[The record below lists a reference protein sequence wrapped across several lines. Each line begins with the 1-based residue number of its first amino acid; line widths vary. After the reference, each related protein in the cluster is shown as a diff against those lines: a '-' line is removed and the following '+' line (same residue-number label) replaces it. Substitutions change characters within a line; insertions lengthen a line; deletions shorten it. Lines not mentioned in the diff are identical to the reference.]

1 MSDDLKRMEEGL
13 ERHLNEARS
22 GLADT
27 STLPELRTTRRRTE
41 ELPKMDE
48 IAAQDADMAEKA
60 SGGMRVRRRGNS
72 GSRAA
77 KRPRTAGR
85 SGQKKQSGV
94 AKRTGASK
102 RKTVSKRTRKAAG
115 ENPVLKTLD
124 SIVHRD
130 KKQKDRNS
138 AKKAAAKKKTAK
150 KPVLSGIKDL
160 DLFGKKTGGS
170 KKRPAGSRAER
181 VQKLRR
187 LLMLLAGVA
196 AVLIIVLAATVIH
209 KHGSKTR
216 SKQGGAS
223 SETPAE
229 GMTGVPGNEV
239 LHLSFPRLRMAANAA
254 DAEPN
259 EMTVTEFNNLLTDLY
274 GRGYVLVDI
283 RDLSAKDEDGTF
295 RISDV
300 QVPQG
305 KTPLVISQHGLSY
318 GTDDAKKGYATGI
331 ELTEEGVLTN
341 LYLDANGGTRTAS
354 CDVITCVDDFI
365 REHPDFA
372 VNDARGVIALT
383 GEGSVLGYTD
393 GSSAECQ
400 NVINKMF
407 EEGWLFASG
416 TSGDISYG
424 AEMSMFEADVN
435 LWQDT
440 FTEAIGPTDI
450 ILLPDGA
457 DIGNRSPYTTE
468 NQKYSILSE
477 KGFCYYCIDD
487 PSGMTWMQAGTGFV
501 RQSMHEVNSYEQ
513 YLALMDNGIE
523 AFVKTRS
530 TEISAAEAAAAEKAD
545 AEENSS
551 GNGTS
556 ENGTSGDGSSATGA
570 DSSNSGTS
578 GNTQDGS
585 GTDSQNADA
594 QTNTSTYN
602 SNNGSGNAYGES
614 NSSYGGTEDTYGGSE
629 STYNE
634 SESTYSEN
642 NSTDQEDSDYSENNY
657 EEAGDEYDEEGNL
670 QVEHESSI

>member
-48 IAAQDADMAEKA
+48 IAAQDADMAEEA

-102 RKTVSKRTRKAAG
+102 RKTVSKRTRKPAG

-124 SIVHRD
+124 SIVHRE
-130 KKQKDRNS
+130 KKEKNRDSVRKTV
-138 AKKAAAKKKTAK
+138 AKKTAAKKTFFPKIKKQAVSGKKTTAK
-150 KPVLSGIKDL
+150 KTVA
-160 DLFGKKTGGS
+160 KTS
-170 KKRPAGSRAER
+170 AGSRAER

-196 AVLIIVLAATVIH
+196 AVLIIVLAATVFH

-259 EMTVTEFNNLLTDLY
+259 EMTVTEFNNLLADLY

-295 RISDV
+295 RIADV

-354 CDVITCVDDFI
+354 SDVITCVDDFI

-393 GSSAECQ
+393 GSSADCQ

-440 FTEAIGPTDI
+440 FTEAIGPTEI

-530 TEISAAEAAAAEKAD
+530 TEISAAEAADAEKAD

-551 GNGTS
+551 GNGTF
-556 ENGTSGDGSSATGA
+556 GDGSSATGA
-570 DSSNSGTS
+570 DSSDSDNS

-614 NSSYGGTEDTYGGSE
+614 NSSYDGTEDTYGGSE